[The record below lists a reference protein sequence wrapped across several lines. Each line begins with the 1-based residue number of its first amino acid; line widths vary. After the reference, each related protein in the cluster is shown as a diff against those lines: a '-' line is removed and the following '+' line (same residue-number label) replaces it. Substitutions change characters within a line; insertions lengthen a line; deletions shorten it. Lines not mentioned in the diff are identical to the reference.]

1 MSNGFHPVHD
11 VFYNSL
17 VSNHLSSMRRSV
29 ADSISIDCPAFLAEG
44 GLCGMDMMDALL
56 I

>member
-1 MSNGFHPVHD
+1 MVLGAW
-11 VFYNSL
+11 
-17 VSNHLSSMRRSV
+17 RRVGEGRYV